1 MFKKLST
8 AVKGVVN
15 EIGGNVSAAG
25 GKKTKTVAKTH
36 LILQLHQK
44 THLILHLHHLQQ
56 QKAHLILYL
65 HLFHPKQGL
74 LIVVQH
80 RKQGWHFLVVD

>member
-36 LILQLHQK
+36 LILHLQQQK
-44 THLILHLHHLQQ
+44 LHLILHLQQ
-56 QKAHLILYL
+56 QKLHLILYQ

-74 LIVVQH
+74 LIAVQPLK
-80 RKQGWHFLVVD
+80 RG